1 MNNNNISNISYSYKD
16 DLDTANSL
24 LSPQEILT
32 LQSLLL
38 PSMSMMDLLQISLV
52 QMKVIHLPL
61 LVVIFFVW

>member
-1 MNNNNISNISYSYKD
+1 MNNNNISNISYYCKD

-52 QMKVIHLPL
+52 RMKVIHLPL